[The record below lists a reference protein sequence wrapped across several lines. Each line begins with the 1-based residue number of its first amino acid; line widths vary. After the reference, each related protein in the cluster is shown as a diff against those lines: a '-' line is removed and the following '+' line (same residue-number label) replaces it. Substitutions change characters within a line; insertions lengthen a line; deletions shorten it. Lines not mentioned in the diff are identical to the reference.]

1 MLYDNAGLLRLYA
14 DAAVLSGESRFAD
27 VAKGIASFL
36 FGTLRV
42 ADGLASA
49 QDSESEVDGVRR
61 EGAYYQLPAE
71 ARSEQ
76 PRPALDAKVLT
87 GWNGLAFGAAAHAGA
102 LLGRLDWVA
111 DASGMADRL
120 LASHVAAD
128 GRMLTRASL
137 DGRASS
143 AAPALE
149 DYGLFARGLLDVFLA
164 TGEPRFAQAAR
175 MLVDATL
182 DAAADAQEQRTP
194 FAVPGGGDPV
204 LSAHGLV
211 SDADPS
217 EGAYPGGLSSLADAS
232 RVLYSLTDDER
243 YDTAARTAVSQL
255 ADAAARSPIAFGG
268 VLQVATALAGE
279 LLQLVVVT
287 PGAAAVDE
295 NGRLRRAA
303 AERVQGLG
311 AGAVGVV
318 VSEEAASALAS
329 AGFGLFEARTAI
341 GGEPTE
347 YLCRGF
353 VCELPRAFVV

>member
-1 MLYDNAGLLRLYA
+1 
-14 DAAVLSGESRFAD
+14 VLSGEPRFPD
-27 VAKGIASFL
+27 VAEGIASFL
-36 FGTLRV
+36 FGRLRV
-42 ADGLASA
+42 ANGLASA

-71 ARSEQ
+71 ARSRQ

-102 LLGRLDWVA
+102 LLGRPDWVA
-111 DASGMADRL
+111 GASVIADRL

-217 EGAYPGGLSSLADAS
+217 ESAYPGGLSSLADAS